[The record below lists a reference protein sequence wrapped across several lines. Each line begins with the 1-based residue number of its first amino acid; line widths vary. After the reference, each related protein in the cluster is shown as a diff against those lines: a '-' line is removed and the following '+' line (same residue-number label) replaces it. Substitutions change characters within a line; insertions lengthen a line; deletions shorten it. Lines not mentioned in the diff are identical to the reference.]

1 MEHLQNIIENWQTYL
16 ETGLEIFGAAVALAS
31 LIIKLT
37 PSTRDDAILAK
48 VVKVFDFLSVVNTK
62 ANQAKIDGTTT
73 VEYKGKVK

>member
-37 PSTRDDAILAK
+37 PNTKDDQILAK
-48 VVKVFDFLSVVNTK
+48 AVKVLDWLSIFNTK
-62 ANQAKIDGTTT
+62 INQAKIDGTTT
-73 VEYKGKVK
+73 VENKGKVK